1 MLLFWLLPA
10 SATTVLSLCSLS
22 ENVREGRL
30 CVACS
35 IFSGD
40 SVHGCQPVNSLQ
52 APTSHQE
59 DSLRWKGRGALRH
72 MGKKLIPRLP
82 LQQGLG
88 VRLSPFEGAS
98 MTRSHV
104 THFPHNLTHSR
115 PKMGPG

>member
-1 MLLFWLLPA
+1 MLLFWLLPT

-72 MGKKLIPRLP
+72 MGKKIDT
-82 LQQGLG
+82 QAA
-88 VRLSPFEGAS
+88 SSAGAGGETVS
-98 MTRSHV
+98 I
-104 THFPHNLTHSR
+104 
-115 PKMGPG
+115 